1 MKILDC
7 TLRDGGYYNDWDF
20 DPRTVECYLTAM
32 NRLPVDMI
40 EVGYRSLPSKN
51 YMGRFGYS
59 PRFELEKLREQ
70 SKKRI
75 AVMFNEKDIRVE
87 DLPTVLDP
95 VADKLTQITI
105 AVMLFI
111 DFKTASNP
119 IINALGWVFL
129 VFLIKEA
136 VMIVGGLIMLLLN
149 IRPGAAEFWGKAA
162 TVVFYVGM
170 VIIIAIGPEVGALND
185 ILGFQLPNVITG
197 IIVVLCAVM
206 TIAAFASYMPETFR
220 QFKEYFDNKKAAKN
234 SK

>member
-1 MKILDC
+1 MKDLFKGCWTIPNLLSVIRIL
-7 TLRDGGYYNDWDF
+7 LIPVFAYLFYNDEKIWAVVILALSGLSDTF
-20 DPRTVECYLTAM
+20 D
-32 NRLPVDMI
+32 
-40 EVGYRSLPSKN
+40 G
-51 YMGRFGYS
+51 
-59 PRFELEKLREQ
+59 Q
-70 SKKRI
+70 I
-75 AVMFNEKDIRVE
+75 ARKFNQIS
-87 DLPTVLDP
+87 DLGKVLDP

-105 AVMLFI
+105 AVMLLI
-111 DFKTASNP
+111 DFKSAQNP

-170 VIIIAIGPEVGALND
+170 VIIIAVGPEVGALND
-185 ILGFQLPNVITG
+185 ILNFQLPNVITG

-220 QFKEYFDNKKAAKN
+220 QFKEYFDNRKDAKN

>member
-1 MKILDC
+1 MKDLFKGCWTIPNLLSVIRIL
-7 TLRDGGYYNDWDF
+7 LIPVFGVLFYNDQKVAAVVVLALSGLSDTF
-20 DPRTVECYLTAM
+20 D
-32 NRLPVDMI
+32 
-40 EVGYRSLPSKN
+40 G
-51 YMGRFGYS
+51 
-59 PRFELEKLREQ
+59 Q
-70 SKKRI
+70 I
-75 AVMFNEKDIRVE
+75 ARKFNQISALGK
-87 DLPTVLDP
+87 VLDP

-111 DFKTASNP
+111 DFKTATNP

-136 VMIVGGLIMLLLN
+136 VMIIGGLIMLLLN

-220 QFKEYFDNKKAAKN
+220 QFKEYFDNRKAKKN
-234 SK
+234 